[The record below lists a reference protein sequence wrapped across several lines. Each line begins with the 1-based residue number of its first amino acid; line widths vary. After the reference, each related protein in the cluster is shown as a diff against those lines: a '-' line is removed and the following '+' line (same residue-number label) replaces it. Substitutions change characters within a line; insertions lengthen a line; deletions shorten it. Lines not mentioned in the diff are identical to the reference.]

1 MSKFSIPAF
10 FTSMHPAHSAAGSL
24 LPAPAAA
31 TRGAPAAH
39 SGLPAPPM
47 TGTPSR
53 SQPGATFRDSLN
65 TVARKLKSGT
75 DFAGGARK
83 RSHTPFTTR
92 TTSPKL
98 QPAPQLHNSD
108 APRAQ
113 LDDERVAAPPSASA
127 EHHGQATRARLTE
140 KFKENSALQRLADKQ
155 AYLGFLNIRL
165 AATSTDKDNGRD
177 VLLRVLEDISRVP
190 GIAGTKME
198 AMQGIGMICVMEAA
212 MQACGNDAAAAAR
225 ALSCLRNIDLLASIR
240 NPEPMPAS
248 VASPRINCPAAD
260 APGGRQSGFT
270 QRDLALAWKI
280 AQELETTPAGFA
292 ALKSLSLHDSTA
304 ADAHPDIERHDDMML
319 HAYLQASRE
328 KCAMLAGQGSALSP
342 SPYQVAQSG
351 GTPST
356 VLDKGIAQIRKHL
369 VASRDHVLHSPQAP
383 FKYVVRPG
391 EHEWAIGFIRNG
403 LYTDEKTTADGKPT
417 LFARID
423 GRLGKVSTWC
433 ERASSG
439 NGAASTAWRKAAPYL
454 LPGYRKSPLNA
465 YNALEAG
472 RGLRKCGVG
481 LENASQGILQD
492 ARAFKEHI
500 LGNIVKGLKAYGGE
514 GGSPLSTESEGN
526 ARDPSAATIRN
537 LVRLALLTETA
548 NSAAPFAT
556 LLLGA
561 APDAYTVEQ
570 ARRRVYAW
578 LAGGEA
584 GQRPETRDAVE
595 SALSAATRPLTLHRL
610 QEWAEA
616 LPGGPGKKDIAA
628 RENPATAVAAVA
640 ALAAAANQDP
650 AELAPIQAS
659 NAAKPAAGDEK
670 TSLDVRPDNKPDHAS
685 DDTSSS
691 ESEILDFLRA
701 TINEA
706 FEPTA
711 SATEV
716 PAYSLPDWEAYEKAV
731 RQVISGLGEP
741 ASAPHFGKL
750 GNAPDKLGV
759 IGEGIEH
766 VMARMELGSKLS
778 FASGGFIGAGA
789 KEATRFL
796 SSFASFGL
804 FRPHVDASVIRKREA
819 VLEMETSAGGNQIF
833 VGTRRSLKLQ
843 GGGGIGVGPGFKIR
857 GVGGIKAG
865 ASLNAS
871 AGIEN
876 PEMRGVQLRLPRTG
890 GMAGDQ
896 ANNALLGHLFRKHVI
911 ERNSPALKQ
920 DPARAPGKD
929 GDSPLKNLLQACP
942 QLAVSMVRNTESIA
956 REGMSA
962 EGGAAASAGPFSVGP
977 SMGISYEARQA
988 KTREWIESKAALN
1001 VSKSSQGVQHT
1012 VAMTGQ
1018 IPALL
1023 HLPSSMKSPPGEPAS
1038 PGRLKRAAS
1047 GLLDAMCVT
1056 STEVGRWGKSA
1067 SRTLLIENNAVCAGS
1082 RGAIVHRDAESFI
1095 DSVAPRLDRWAAA
1108 VANRFQK
1115 EKVNAGDAYRQEA
1128 YDRAYAALR
1137 AQLEE
1142 ARNNGDANTQY
1153 VECFEL
1159 TGEALEAANALR
1171 SAVTLCE
1178 RSGDKDRAAAYSK
1191 KLEALLA
1198 SDAAWTNHL
1207 LWTQRTT
1214 LGQETA
1220 GLYFGV
1226 YAGKTDAVS
1235 SSGIKVLG

>member
-1 MSKFSIPAF
+1 
-10 FTSMHPAHSAAGSL
+10 MHPAHSAAGPL

-31 TRGAPAAH
+31 TRSAQAGQ
-39 SGLPAPPM
+39 SGLPAPP
-47 TGTPSR
+47 TSATPSR
-53 SQPGATFRDSLN
+53 SQPGATFRDGLD
-65 TVARKLKSGT
+65 TVARKLKSGM
-75 DFAGGARK
+75 DFTGGARK
-83 RSHTPFTTR
+83 RSHSPFTTR

-113 LDDERVAAPPSASA
+113 LDDERIAAPPSASA
-127 EHHGQATRARLTE
+127 GHHGEATRARLTE
-140 KFKENSALQRLADKQ
+140 KFKEDSALQQLANKQ
-155 AYLGFLNIRL
+155 AYLDFLNGRL
-165 AATSTDKDNGRD
+165 PVASTDKDNGRE

-212 MQACGNDAAAAAR
+212 MQACGNDPAAAAR

-240 NPEPMPAS
+240 DPEPMPAS
-248 VASPRINCPAAD
+248 VASPRIECPAAG
-260 APGGRQSGFT
+260 AQEGRQSGFT

-280 AQELETTPAGFA
+280 AQELEATPAGFA
-292 ALKSLSLHDSTA
+292 ALKSLSLHDSA
-304 ADAHPDIERHDDMML
+304 AANAHRDIERHDDMML

-328 KCAMLAGQGSALSP
+328 KCAMLAGRGSALSP

-369 VASRDHVLHSPQAP
+369 VASHDHALHSPQAP

-403 LYTDEKTTADGKPT
+403 LYTDEKKTADGKPT

-433 ERASSG
+433 ERASSS
-439 NGAASTAWRKAAPYL
+439 NSAASTAWRKAAPYL

-465 YNALEAG
+465 YNALESG

-500 LGNIVKGLKAYGGE
+500 LGNILTGLKASGGDN
-514 GGSPLSTESEGN
+514 GSRLSTESEGN
-526 ARDPSAATIRN
+526 ARDPSTATIRN
-537 LVRLALLTETA
+537 LVRLALLTETD

-556 LLLGA
+556 LLLGS

-584 GQRPETRDAVE
+584 GQRPETRDAIE
-595 SALSAATRPLTLHRL
+595 SALSAAARPLTLHRL

-628 RENPATAVAAVA
+628 RENPAPAIAPVVAKRAAV
-640 ALAAAANQDP
+640 
-650 AELAPIQAS
+650 
-659 NAAKPAAGDEK
+659 DEK
-670 TSLDVRPDNKPDHAS
+670 TSSDVKPDNKPDRAS

-691 ESEILDFLRA
+691 ESEILDFLR
-701 TINEA
+701 TTMNDA
-706 FEPTA
+706 FDLPASGNDVPA
-711 SATEV
+711 SA
-716 PAYSLPDWEAYEKAV
+716 LPDWEAYEKAV

-759 IGEGIEH
+759 IGEGLEK

-778 FASGGFIGAGA
+778 FNSGGFIGVGA

-796 SSFASFGL
+796 SSFASLGL
-804 FRPHVDASVIRKREA
+804 VRPHVDASVIRKREA

-843 GGGGIGVGPGFKIR
+843 GGGGIGVGPGMKIR

-865 ASLNAS
+865 ASLNVSAS
-871 AGIEN
+871 IEN
-876 PEMRGVQLRLPRTG
+876 PEMRGVQLRLPRSG

-896 ANNALLGHLFRKHVI
+896 ANNALLGQLFRKYVI

-942 QLAVSMVRNTESIA
+942 QLAVSMIRSTESIA
-956 REGMSA
+956 REGMSV

-988 KTREWIESKAALN
+988 KTRDWIESKTALN

-1023 HLPSSMKSPPGEPAS
+1023 HLPSPKKSLSGEPAS
-1038 PGRLKRAAS
+1038 PGRLKQAAS

-1067 SRTLLIENNAVCAGS
+1067 NRTLLIEDNAICAAS

-1095 DSVAPRLDRWAAA
+1095 ASVAPRLDHWAAA

-1115 EKVNAGDAYRQEA
+1115 EKVNAGDAHRQEA

-1142 ARNNGDANTQY
+1142 ARKNGDANTQY
-1153 VECFEL
+1153 IECFEL

-1171 SAVTLCE
+1171 SAVALSE
-1178 RSGDKDRAAAYSK
+1178 RSGNKDRAAAYSK
-1191 KLEALLA
+1191 KLDALLA
-1198 SDAAWTNHL
+1198 SDAAWTNYL

-1214 LGQETA
+1214 LGEETA